1 MNREKFEA
9 LPEIKSRLVSVKF
22 NEKLDR
28 YESRSPVIIECFE
41 AALWLNGAYYAFCEQ
56 EKRIE
61 VLVKHLNRANGL
73 ILDDLEDLL
82 K

>member
-1 MNREKFEA
+1 MSREKFEA
-9 LPEIKSRLVSVKF
+9 LPEVAERLT
-22 NEKLDR
+22 
-28 YESRSPVIIECFE
+28 IWIEFKDGFYWDTYN
-41 AALWLNGAYYAFCEQ
+41 LNGNDFLNGAYYAFCEQ